1 MALQEVD
8 VKEYLVDWES
18 LSLTEEE
25 VKSPVWKQILDNN
38 VIDRK
43 YVHVS
48 EEQESIEDD
57 LANYTFE
64 NDFSDEDEDSE
75 PKTKDQFDRDVNTLK
90 LRDYQKELIC
100 KARGVN
106 AVICAPTGS
115 GKTRVATQIIL
126 DHLQQPGEKKK
137 KVVFLATT
145 VPLTMQQ
152 YNALLKYLPEDYK
165 ITPLN
170 GQSKNSMSLES
181 LLDYNDIFVMTP
193 MILVNNVKNCNLKLD
208 IFTLIVFDE
217 CHHTRKEE
225 PYNLLMT
232 SYLKDKAQGLV
243 MPQILG
249 LSATISIEESLAVDQ
264 ARKVI
269 LEFLGNLD
277 AHYLVTVQDH
287 IEEMNLAVPKPTDEY
302 QLIKELTPDET
313 LIRMTDVMNKIEAK
327 VIEFASRFNDK
338 DVKKCLSIIPLN
350 KKLQA
355 YGQWAVQ
362 LKDAVQKVPNKGL
375 GKEDHEII
383 LLLSDALEYL
393 FSYNA
398 ALEIYDLVE
407 PIDILNYLE
416 KNFRKFALQD
426 HKDEHRTH
434 FFQYFQDLKQLILN
448 SGEGDNPNL
457 KVLADVLMKN
467 LVKKDESRGIIF
479 VKTRAL
485 AESIKA
491 WFNRSRNSNLK
502 TLNAEIFTGANVSE
516 EQGGMSQNKQEEIK
530 ERFKSGDIKVLI
542 ATSVAEEG
550 LDIQTCNLIVNY
562 NHVGNEVTHVQK
574 KGRSRAFGGICYLL
588 AMEEV
593 VKREENNKK
602 KSVIMEQA
610 IQQVSLM
617 KDSERIALIL
627 EYQEKNMELLTLLEE
642 QEKCSFKTADFQV
655 VCRKCRQVR
664 INSFNMRTILGKYR
678 ISIDRNLLTNKFIV
692 CKPDKPEFM
701 DELEFVGK
709 TYCCGKLPS
718 GATCGSQLGL
728 MIKHK
733 KVPFFNV
740 GIKFIG
746 ILTDDSKPLLLCKQ
760 WKKMPYDIEELSFD
774 DIKNYI
780 KEM

>member
-8 VKEYLVDWES
+8 LKEYLVDWES

-25 VKSPVWKQILDNN
+25 VNSPVWKQILDNN

-64 NDFSDEDEDSE
+64 NDFSDQDEDSE
-75 PKTKDQFDRDVNTLK
+75 PRTKDQFDRDVNTLK

-100 KARGVN
+100 KAQGVN

-165 ITPLN
+165 ITTLN

-193 MILVNNVKNCNLKLD
+193 MILVNNVKNCDLKLD

-264 ARKVI
+264 AREVI

-287 IEEMNLAVPKPTDEY
+287 IEEMNLAVPKPTDKY

-313 LIRMTDVMNKIEAK
+313 LIRMTDIMNKIETK
-327 VIEFASRFNDK
+327 VIEFASRFSDK
-338 DVKKCLSIIPLN
+338 DVKKCLSSIPLN
-350 KKLQA
+350 KKLQV

-362 LKDAVQKVPNKGL
+362 LKDAVQKVPNKRL
-375 GKEDHEII
+375 EKEDHEII

-426 HKDEHRTH
+426 HKDEHRTQ
-434 FFQYFQDLKQLILN
+434 FLKCFLDLKQLILN
-448 SGEGDNPNL
+448 GGERDNPNL
-457 KVLADVLMKN
+457 KILADVLMKN
-467 LVKKDESRGIIF
+467 LVQKDKSRGIIF

-485 AESIKA
+485 AESLKA
-491 WFNRSRNSNLK
+491 WFRRSRNSDLK
-502 TLNAEIFTGANVSE
+502 NLNAEIFTGANVSE
-516 EQGGMSQNKQEEIK
+516 ELGGMSQNKQEEIK

-593 VKREENNKK
+593 VKREENNQK

-617 KDSERIALIL
+617 KDSERIASIL
-627 EYQEKNMELLTLLEE
+627 KYQEKNMELLTLLEE
-642 QEKCSFKTADFQV
+642 QEKCCFKTAAFQA

-664 INSFNMRTILGKYR
+664 INNFNMRTILGKYR
-678 ISIDRNLLTNKFIV
+678 ISIDRNLLTNEFIV

-709 TYCCGKLPS
+709 TYCCDCESDFCVHFL
-718 GATCGSQLGL
+718 
-728 MIKHK
+728 
-733 KVPFFNV
+733 
-740 GIKFIG
+740 
-746 ILTDDSKPLLLCKQ
+746 
-760 WKKMPYDIEELSFD
+760 
-774 DIKNYI
+774 
-780 KEM
+780 